1 MKEKVINVLK
11 NNKRWCILFICL
23 IVFLFI
29 LGNVLNNK
37 ITTFDTNM
45 YNSISIVKNDVV
57 TNIFKIITKFGSA
70 KILIILA
77 LASVVVVKNKR
88 IGTAICINLAS
99 IGLLNQILK
108 NIIQR
113 PRPDGF
119 RLVEEN
125 GFSFP
130 SGHSM
135 ASMAFY
141 GLIIYF
147 IFKNIKNKTARNCI
161 CVALTVLIFLIGI
174 SRIYLGV
181 HYASDVLAGFLISIA
196 YLIVYVTYILKLIGI
211 KEEE

>member
-1 MKEKVINVLK
+1 MKDKVINVLK
-11 NNKRWCILFICL
+11 NNKRWSILLICL

-37 ITTFDTNM
+37 ITAFDTNI
-45 YNSISIVKNDVV
+45 YNAINIVKNDIA
-57 TNIFKIITKFGSA
+57 TNMFKVITEFGSA
-70 KILIILA
+70 KILIIIA
-77 LASVVVVKNKR
+77 LASLFIVKNKK
-88 IGTAICINLAS
+88 IGIAICANLAS
-99 IGLLNQILK
+99 IGVLNQILK

-113 PRPDGF
+113 PRPIEF
-119 RLVEEN
+119 RLVEES
-125 GFSFP
+125 GYSFP

-147 IFKNIKNKTARNCI
+147 IYKNIKNKTVRNSICI
-161 CVALTVLIFLIGI
+161 VLSALIFLIGI

-181 HYASDVLAGFLISIA
+181 HYASDVIAGFLVSIA

-211 KEEE
+211 KEK